1 MAPTTPNMQMVE
13 SANDDSSQD
22 DSFATQQQGE
32 DAPYFQNQ
40 VLLAKGDYLIVGIRY
55 YQGVAHPGEYV
66 YLVREPS
73 NPYDRNAIRV
83 DNVHHQKIGHI
94 KGTQCCKLAPLMDQ
108 YGEGLKIEGTIPCP
122 GTAWNLP
129 VSLEFNSTLS
139 EPAQTMALAKD
150 LKHKLKHS
158 CSQFRMEPNVG
169 GSVAAVVTPATVT
182 PEAVIQTQALD
193 WNQQQKQLDDIFEKQ
208 LESQLKDLPNLEMP
222 SAFKSKLKLFDYQI
236 QGIRFLVQK
245 ERNPP
250 PAPFFRKV
258 KEQGKTMHLCEITQ
272 SSQANPPSPIKG
284 SLLCDEMGLGKSLQ
298 ALGLILLEPKAGVN
312 YNAIAIQPPS
322 SIVPEQQST
331 AENNSHNPS
340 LSMIQSTNNVT
351 LKQILKA
358 AKLKTSGNKKAL
370 VERIAQG
377 LTSNAITREHFPE
390 SMFQQPPKSAPLV
403 PTPQANHTSKNNG
416 NTNKCTLIVCPVTVM
431 ANWTHQVQ
439 DHVQE
444 GVLSLKLYHGN
455 SRQKILRKVLDD
467 QVDIL
472 LVSYHT
478 LAADYA
484 KAFTN
489 SSSSTVTSGS
499 AGEEPVRKKAKTQ
512 SIFDISFHRIILD
525 EAHTIRNPKARPFK
539 AVSEIQAA
547 RRLAITGTP
556 FVNRSQDIYS
566 LLSFLQVEPLN
577 QSEIFQRAISKPL
590 QNGQEIG
597 LTRLRTIMGFVSL
610 RRSKQNIPGLTMVDK
625 TVNLATVEFG
635 NDIHKQVYDAL
646 YGTLRVAMTA
656 ILKDNN
662 NALGNYYNIFEKL
675 LRLRQACC
683 SGLLLTKERREA
695 ALQIW
700 KQVSSKSREQELSPE
715 EGLKLLEKLKGEFT
729 QALPE
734 CGICLEEFDQ
744 TEGTILKGCGHV
756 FCNNCIKQVLER
768 SNQKCPYC
776 RQKFRSEDI
785 VSMVTAKAAANKAA
799 VETLDEGEE
808 FGTPPKIRAL
818 LQTIG
823 STVKPDEKA
832 VIFSQ
837 FTSYL
842 DIIGSAMKDAGH
854 EFVRIDGSVPSSKR
868 IERISQFTQDGG
880 PRFILC
886 SLLASGV
893 GINLSRGNH
902 AFLMDCWWNEAIE
915 SQAMDRIHRIDQ
927 TRPVQVTKFIMK
939 ESIEERI
946 VSLQQT
952 KSLRAKGAMQKLTGN
967 EKRQALLG
975 DLKGLLEIGN

>member
-1 MAPTTPNMQMVE
+1 MNIIDM
-13 SANDDSSQD
+13 NDDSSQE
-22 DSFATQQQGE
+22 QLLEEE
-32 DAPYFQNQ
+32 DAPFQTQ
-40 VLLAKGDYLIVGIRY
+40 VLLAKGDYLIVGIRHY
-55 YQGVAHPGEYV
+55 RGVAHPGQYV
-66 YLVREPS
+66 YLVREPL
-73 NPYDRNAIRV
+73 NPYDSNAIRI
-83 DNVHHQKIGHI
+83 DNVHHEKIGHI
-94 KGTQCCKLAPLMDQ
+94 KGTQCCHLAPLMDQ
-108 YGEGLKIEGTIPCP
+108 YGERLKIEGTIPRR
-122 GTAWNLP
+122 GTVWNLP
-129 VSLEFNSTLS
+129 VALEFYSTSQELAQELS
-139 EPAQTMALAKD
+139 QALKQ
-150 LKHKLKHS
+150 KLKYTKI
-158 CSQFRMEPNVG
+158 RMEPNFG
-169 GSVAAVVTPATVT
+169 GSVAANRTAAVVTPTT
-182 PEAVIQTQALD
+182 EAVIQTQKVD
-193 WNQQQKQLDDIFEKQ
+193 WNQQQQQLDDMFEKQ
-208 LESQLKDLPNLEMP
+208 LELQLQNLPNVEMP

-236 QGIRFLVQK
+236 QGIRFLVEK
-245 ERNPP
+245 ERNPT
-250 PAPFFRKV
+250 PAPFFRRV
-258 KEQGKTMHLCEITQ
+258 QEQGKTMHLCEITQ
-272 SSQANPPSPIKG
+272 SSQVKPPSPIKG
-284 SLLCDEMGLGKSLQ
+284 SILCDEMGLGKSLQ
-298 ALGLILLEPKAGVN
+298 ALGLILLEPKAGVQ
-312 YNAIAIQPPS
+312 YVGKPS
-322 SIVPEQQST
+322 SIEEEESVDK
-331 AENNSHNPS
+331 ENIPS
-340 LSMIQSTNNVT
+340 MSKIQSTSNKT
-351 LKQILKA
+351 LKEILKA

-370 VERIAQG
+370 VDRIAQG
-377 LTSNAITREHFPE
+377 LTTKTVAGKHFPE
-390 SMFQQPPKSAPLV
+390 SMRHQPPAVSSTRASSSSQV
-403 PTPQANHTSKNNG
+403 SSSSSSNNS

-444 GVLSLKLYHGN
+444 GVLNLQLYHGN
-455 SRQKILRKVLDD
+455 SRHKILQQVLVEE

-484 KAFTN
+484 KVFGGKKSSN
-489 SSSSTVTSGS
+489 GSSS
-499 AGEEPVRKKAKTQ
+499 GEEPVRKKSKTQ

-525 EAHTIRNPKARPFK
+525 EAHTIRNPKARPFQ
-539 AVSEIQAA
+539 AVAEIQAA

-556 FVNRSQDIYS
+556 FVNRSQDIFS

-577 QSEIFQRAISKPL
+577 QNEIFQRAISKPL

-597 LTRLRTIMGFVSL
+597 LTRLRTVMGFVSL
-610 RRSKQNIPGLTMVDK
+610 RRSKQNIPGLKMVDK

-635 NDIHKQVYDAL
+635 DDMHKQVYEAL
-646 YGTLRVAMTA
+646 YGTLKVAMSA
-656 ILKDNN
+656 ILKDSN
-662 NALGNYYNIFEKL
+662 NALGNYSNIFEKL

-700 KQVSSKSREQELSPE
+700 KQVSSKSKREELSPE

-729 QALPE
+729 QAMPE
-734 CGICLEEFDQ
+734 CGICMEEFDQ

-756 FCNNCIKQVLER
+756 FCNNCIQQVLER

-776 RQKFRSEDI
+776 RQDFRSEDI
-785 VSMVTAKAAANKAA
+785 VNMASAQAAANKPVGETSDAA
-799 VETLDEGEE
+799 LE

-818 LQTIG
+818 LQTIE
-823 STVKPDEKA
+823 STMKPDEKA

-842 DIIGSAMKDAGH
+842 DIIGSTMKDAGH
-854 EFVRIDGSVPSSKR
+854 DFVRIDGSVPSPKR
-868 IERISQFTQDGG
+868 IERIRQFTQDDG

-927 TRPVQVTKFIMK
+927 TRPVQITKFIMK
-939 ESIEERI
+939 DSIEERI